1 MSGVRNPLWFVLG
14 FAALSHVL
22 WVVMGDTV
30 FSHGKFADGDSYV
43 RLVHLRELYETGN
56 WFGDEFPRANAPFGT
71 TIHWTRLFDILT
83 SVILLPVRAFVDF
96 ETALWIA
103 AVLVCPLIYLG
114 TVAAMA
120 WAVRPVIG
128 RTAAYIA
135 GALTVTQ
142 YAVMSFSMV
151 GRADHHIV
159 FAFLLIMTVG
169 FMVRLLGSGT
179 YRARDAVGLGISI
192 ALGVWTGTE
201 VFLLIGACM
210 AILGLTWMWGEPNAA
225 EKNFMFALS
234 LTISLAVALMIE
246 RGPGMFTEVEYDKI
260 SVVHLVFAA
269 HVLAFWS
276 ALRWLGARA
285 GNIPAHLV
293 WAVAGLIV
301 LVSVYWL
308 IFPKFFSGPTV
319 DMDPRLK
326 ILLEYVVEYRVVD
339 SVPRFLVLLGTLLLV
354 LPWTV
359 YRLREK
365 LSSDERWVWIFLAL
379 LLIIYTSMT
388 AVWVRW
394 SLYVGILFPIFLAD
408 LMVHLDGKI
417 THRFSGLKQTAV
429 IVPVMALVAVG
440 PSSLGVLG
448 IYLDKKPEDAKE
460 AKSKECSIQK
470 LLPVLNGKE
479 FADRSRVVVAPINF
493 GGEILYRTRH
503 SVVGIVQHRTVDGIF
518 DGLEILRGAED
529 KTLLPKVHRRKLDM
543 ILICPGSGGDSYIV
557 DKQDEDI
564 LYKRLVRG
572 ALPNWIR
579 EISLSKVTDND
590 FRLFEVVKDN

>member
-14 FAALSHVL
+14 FAALSHIL
-22 WVVMGDTV
+22 WVVIGDTI

-56 WFGDEFPRANAPFGT
+56 WFDDEFPRANAPFGT

-83 SVILLPVRAFVDF
+83 SVILLPLWAFVDF

-103 AVLVCPLIYLG
+103 AVIVCPLIYLG

-120 WAVRPVIG
+120 WAVKPVIG
-128 RTAAYIA
+128 QTAAYIA

-142 YAVMSFSMV
+142 YAVMSFSMA

-159 FAFLLIMTVG
+159 FAFLLVVTVG
-169 FMVRLLGSGT
+169 FMVRLLGGGT
-179 YRARDAVGLGISI
+179 YRAQDAVGLGISI
-192 ALGVWTGTE
+192 ALGVWIGTE
-201 VFLLIGACM
+201 VFLLIGACL
-210 AILGLTWMWGEPNAA
+210 AVLGLTWLWDEPEAA

-234 LTISLAVALMIE
+234 LTLSLAVALVIE
-246 RGPGMFTEVEYDKI
+246 RGTGMLTQVEYDKI
-260 SVVHLVFAA
+260 SVVHLVLAA
-269 HVLAFWS
+269 HILAFWA
-276 ALRWLGARA
+276 ALRRLGTRA
-285 GNIPAHLV
+285 GSNPARLV
-293 WAVAGLIV
+293 WAGAGLII
-301 LVSVYWL
+301 LLSVYWL

-359 YRLREK
+359 FRLREK
-365 LSSDERWVWIFLAL
+365 LSGDERWVWIFLAL
-379 LLIIYTSMT
+379 LLVIYTSMT

-408 LMVHLDGKI
+408 LMVHLDGMI
-417 THRFSGLKQTAV
+417 TRRFNGLKQTAV

-448 IYLDKKPEDAKE
+448 GHE
-460 AKSKECSIQK
+460 
-470 LLPVLNGKE
+470 
-479 FADRSRVVVAPINF
+479 
-493 GGEILYRTRH
+493 
-503 SVVGIVQHRTVDGIF
+503 
-518 DGLEILRGAED
+518 RG
-529 KTLLPKVHRRKLDM
+529 
-543 ILICPGSGGDSYIV
+543 
-557 DKQDEDI
+557 
-564 LYKRLVRG
+564 
-572 ALPNWIR
+572 
-579 EISLSKVTDND
+579 
-590 FRLFEVVKDN
+590 